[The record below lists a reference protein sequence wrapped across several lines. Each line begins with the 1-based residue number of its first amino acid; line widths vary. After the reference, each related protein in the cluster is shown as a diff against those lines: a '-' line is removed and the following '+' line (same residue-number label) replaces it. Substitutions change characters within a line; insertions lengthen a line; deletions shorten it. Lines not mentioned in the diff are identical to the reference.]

1 MTFETFEDLEVW
13 KLARQLKKEI
23 RELVKKFPVDEK
35 YRLTDQIIRS
45 SRSVGSNIAEGFG
58 RFHIKDNSKFCFNAR
73 GSLFE
78 TLNHLID
85 AFDEDY
91 ISQEELKYYKE
102 KTLQCNKVLNGY
114 IAYLKKQSTE
124 LLNNL

>member
-1 MTFETFEDLEVW
+1 MSFLTFEELEVW

-58 RFHIKDNSKFCFNAR
+58 RFHFKENSKFCFNAR
-73 GSLFE
+73 GLFE

-85 AFDEDY
+85 SFD
-91 ISQEELKYYKE
+91 EELKHFRDKV
-102 KTLQCNKVLNGY
+102 LHCIKVLNGY
-114 IAYLKKQSTE
+114 ISYLKKRSK
-124 LLNNL
+124 